1 MQVTKGPN
9 TERPTASESASPNGT
24 QAASAPASVARTTV
38 VWFPGFGPGSQS
50 NQVLAEADFVIRYNA
65 TNRDNINLQLSLIS
79 NDLDNSLLVQQADV
93 VGPVDIQSP
102 ANVPTSLLGLNDE
115 IARNKTDLTAYPPAL
130 LGTFKDSAGQYD
142 ALPYVEYPAFI
153 FYNRDLFKTAGLPD
167 LPTQVGE
174 KYMGADWT
182 WDELATIA
190 RRLTLDAWGKNS
202 TEAGFN
208 ASRIKD
214 YGFDMQYVE
223 DLRRLGTA
231 WGAGSY
237 VAADGKTAQIP
248 PVWEQAWKWYYD
260 AMWTSHFAPTSA
272 ERSAVSLGGVT
283 QTGRVAIDLAWAW
296 AINSFGP
303 VDASGNPI
311 SSPAPAYKHWNMGI
325 LPSNGGVTTDPIDTY
340 TFVLNKNSK
349 NPDSAFKAML
359 AIMSDPTLMSSYGG
373 MPANPSLQPAYFQ
386 TAQATVDKQFTNNPI
401 SWSVLTEMAKYAG
414 SPPFDAPMP
423 NYFKAATDDQALYT
437 ELQSKGGLN
446 LDSEIAKFK
455 AKLQADFNSTG

>member
-1 MQVTKGPN
+1 LPFLRRPRRRFVTTAAAVAAVLVVALAGSLLMQVTKGPN

-214 YGFDMQYVE
+214 
-223 DLRRLGTA
+223 
-231 WGAGSY
+231 
-237 VAADGKTAQIP
+237 
-248 PVWEQAWKWYYD
+248 
-260 AMWTSHFAPTSA
+260 
-272 ERSAVSLGGVT
+272 
-283 QTGRVAIDLAWAW
+283 LAWAW

-311 SSPAPAYKHWNMGI
+311 SSRAPAYKHWNMGI

-359 AIMSDPTLMSSYGG
+359 AIMSDPTLMSYGG
-373 MPANPSLQPAYFQ
+373 MAANPSLQPAYFQ

>member
-1 MQVTKGPN
+1 
-9 TERPTASESASPNGT
+9 
-24 QAASAPASVARTTV
+24 
-38 VWFPGFGPGSQS
+38 
-50 NQVLAEADFVIRYNA
+50 
-65 TNRDNINLQLSLIS
+65 
-79 NDLDNSLLVQQADV
+79 
-93 VGPVDIQSP
+93 
-102 ANVPTSLLGLNDE
+102 
-115 IARNKTDLTAYPPAL
+115 
-130 LGTFKDSAGQYD
+130 
-142 ALPYVEYPAFI
+142 
-153 FYNRDLFKTAGLPD
+153 
-167 LPTQVGE
+167 
-174 KYMGADWT
+174 MGADWT

-214 YGFDMQYVE
+214 YGFDTQGI
-223 DLRRLGTA
+223 DLRRFSTA
-231 WGAGSY
+231 FGAGSY